1 MKKTLLIVLCAL
13 LSLTAGVAREIPR
26 EKAAATAAEFFRKA
40 SPSAV
45 GVQASALRLVKESP
59 SMYVFENEG
68 GGYVIA
74 AADDVA
80 APVLAWSPEGAF
92 PVTDMPVNMKSL
104 LDWYERII
112 AFARQQ
118 GWEPAAT
125 ADKGLVGA
133 GSDAEVTLKTA
144 RWGQGTPF
152 NDLSPV
158 VNGQKCPSGCVAT
171 AQAIIM
177 KYYEYPERGTG
188 TLPGY
193 DFGWDDV
200 SQKYKYHIDGYALG
214 HVYDWK
220 NMPDNASGCT
230 QYQAAQIAQLLYDI
244 GVMSE
249 MDYAPEG
256 SGAGS
261 MSPLKLTK
269 YFGYD
274 KSMQYVQRNYYST
287 ERWEQMIRDEIDAGR
302 PVFHCGFNPDGGHAF
317 VMDGYRGR
325 YFSINYGWSGG
336 SAWYLISPIEGHEK
350 ELTAFYDGQDMI
362 LRFMPDAG
370 GEPLPG
376 AVVPD
381 SFLPFRW
388 NFEEESIWGG
398 WFWFWNYGIYST
410 EMEIAYGLF
419 DRDEKFKKVVSETVT
434 LNPTMEYVP
443 ELTITFPNKIEDG
456 DQILLARR
464 DGSNWTPLPQSRQSR
479 IQFDRSRKLPQ
490 MVSVGHSF
498 GRPDQYQT
506 NGAPRVFFDMYKDI
520 WWEIERE
527 DGVLMADSSLED
539 IPVSVTATMLDSD
552 TGLAR
557 FEVSLSEGTYRMTVR
572 NFDETLSFTF
582 TL

>member
-1 MKKTLLIVLCAL
+1 MRKNVLFVLCLL
-13 LSLTAGVAREIPR
+13 LSVTAAVARVIPR
-26 EKAAATAAEFFRKA
+26 EKAAATAAEFLRTA
-40 SPSAV
+40 SPAAV
-45 GVQASALRLVKESP
+45 GVQPGSLRLVKESP
-59 SMYVFENEG
+59 SMYVFEKEG
-68 GGYVIA
+68 GGFVIA
-74 AADDVA
+74 AADDIA
-80 APVLAWSPEGAF
+80 APVLAYSGDGRF
-92 PVTDMPVNMKSL
+92 PVDDMPANMRSL
-104 LDWYERII
+104 LDWYERVI
-112 AFARQQ
+112 AFAVEK
-118 GWEPAAT
+118 GWEADASAARP
-125 ADKGLVGA
+125 LVGA
-133 GSDAEVTLKTA
+133 GSGTEVKLKTA

-152 NDLSPV
+152 NDLSPTID
-158 VNGQKCPSGCVAT
+158 GQKCPSGCVAT
-171 AQAIIM
+171 AMAIIM
-177 KYYEYPERGTG
+177 KYYGYPDCGTG

-193 DFGWDDV
+193 DFGWDDAA
-200 SQKYKYHIDGYALG
+200 QQYKYHIDGYALG
-214 HVYDWK
+214 HTYDWA
-220 NMPDNASGCT
+220 NMPEDPSNCNE
-230 QYQAAQIAQLLYDI
+230 YQAAQIAQLLYDI
-244 GVMSE
+244 GVMSG
-249 MDYAPEG
+249 MNYAPGG
-256 SGAGS
+256 SGAPS
-261 MSPLKLTK
+261 MSPLRLTQ

-274 KSMQYVQRNYYST
+274 KSMQYVDRIYFST
-287 ERWEQMIRDEIDAGR
+287 EKWEQMIRDEIDAGR

-370 GEPLPG
+370 GKPVPS
-376 AVVPD
+376 VMVPD

-388 NFEEESIWGG
+388 NFEEESVWGG
-398 WFWFWNYGIYST
+398 WFWFWNYGFYST

-419 DRDEKFKKVVSETVT
+419 DRDEKFKKSVSEMVT

-443 ELTITFPNKIEDG
+443 EMTITFPDKIEDG

-498 GRPDQYQT
+498 GRPDAYQADGT
-506 NGAPRVFFDMYKDI
+506 PQVFFDMYKDV

-527 DGVLMADSSLED
+527 DGMLMADSSLED
-539 IPVSVTATMLDSD
+539 IPVSVTATMLDSE

-557 FEVSLSEGTYRMTVR
+557 FEISLSEGTYRMTVR